1 MSKFANLNF
10 IKHIIFFLNKYS
22 FLLSLLGS
30 ILVKRESIKGFSFKI
45 SKFVFSKLALF
56 DFFPN
61 NKFLKLFLII
71 SLFSPSDSI
80 YSIRKSNIL
89 VIDIINLS

>member
-1 MSKFANLNF
+1 MRKFANLNF
-10 IKHIIFFLNKYS
+10 IKQIIFFLNKYN
-22 FLLSLLGS
+22 FLPLSLGS
-30 ILVKRESIKGFSFKI
+30 ILVKRESINGFSFNK
-45 SKFVFSKLALF
+45 SKFVFSKLGLF

-61 NKFLKLFLII
+61 NKFLKLFFII

-80 YSIRKSNIL
+80 YSIKKSNIF